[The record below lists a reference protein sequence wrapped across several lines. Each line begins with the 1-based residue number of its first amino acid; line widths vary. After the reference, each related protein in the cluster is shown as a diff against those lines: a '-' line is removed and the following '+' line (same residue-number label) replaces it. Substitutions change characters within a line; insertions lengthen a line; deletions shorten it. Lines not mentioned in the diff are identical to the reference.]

1 MIAADE
7 NQSHKRLL
15 QTGVQDEV
23 MSPKCPPAIPLTNA
37 HHSQVT
43 RISQSKQSG
52 RSHQP
57 ETTDSQ
63 SSRQPEMTDSPSSTR
78 KYILP
83 VRRFPT
89 QSTSRS
95 NIVKS
100 DSRET
105 APPNEP
111 AIMPVQAAIATI
123 QLAFSRTSPL
133 YLSLE
138 IIRGIDVEV
147 DGAQRVSS
155 CSTSYLVIDPDVLG
169 FHSSCSFAKP

>member
-1 MIAADE
+1 MIPADE
-7 NQSHKRLL
+7 NQSQKQLL

-23 MSPKCPPAIPLTNA
+23 MAPNRPPAIPLTNA
-37 HHSQVT
+37 HYSQAT
-43 RISQSKQSG
+43 RISQSMQYG

-63 SSRQPEMTDSPSSTR
+63 SSRQPEKTDSPSSTR

-89 QSTSRS
+89 QSTSDS
-95 NIVKS
+95 NIVKR
-100 DSRET
+100 DSHET
-105 APPNEP
+105 APLNEP
-111 AIMPVQAAIATI
+111 AITPVQAAIATI

-138 IIRGIDVEV
+138 IIRNIDIEV

-155 CSTSYLVIDPDVLG
+155 CSTS
-169 FHSSCSFAKP
+169 